1 MSGLRIAFA
10 GTPGFAVPSLRALLA
25 RQADTVVGVLTQ
37 PDRPAG
43 RGRQPR
49 PSPVKEAAQAAG
61 LPVAQPETL
70 RDEAA
75 RTELAAWRP
84 DLLVVVA
91 YGLILP
97 QPVLDLPTLGCLN
110 VHASLLPA
118 YRGAA
123 PIQRALL
130 DGVAETGV
138 SVQHMVAALDAGP
151 VYTVRRYA
159 VPAGVTAEEAH
170 DALAELGA
178 EALNDT
184 LDALISGQ
192 AEATPQD
199 EAAASYAPKLDKAE
213 AGLDWHR
220 PAAELERAVRA
231 FNPWP
236 VAQVPFGEGVLRL
249 WRVRPAGPT
258 DAAPG
263 TVVQT
268 DPLVVACGDGSALAL
283 ETVQRSGKQAVSGA
297 DLARGARLERGA
309 PLAP

>member
-1 MSGLRIAFA
+1 MAGLRIAFA
-10 GTPGFAVPSLRALLA
+10 GTPGFAVPSLRALLG
-25 RQADTVVGVLTQ
+25 REGDTVVGVLTQ

-43 RGRQPR
+43 RGRSPR
-49 PSPVKEAAQAAG
+49 PSPVKEAAEAAG

-70 RDEAA
+70 RSEAG
-75 RTELAAWRP
+75 RRPLEEWQP

-97 QPVLDLPTLGCLN
+97 EAVLALPRLGCLN

-130 DGVAETGV
+130 DGVTETGV

-151 VYTVRRYA
+151 VYTARRYA
-159 VPAGVTAEEAH
+159 VPAGATAGEVH

-184 LDALISGQ
+184 VDALKSGQ
-192 AEATPQD
+192 AEAAPQD
-199 EAAASYAPKLDKAE
+199 EAAASYAPKLEKAE
-213 AGLDWHR
+213 ARLDWQR
-220 PAAELERAVRA
+220 SAAELERAVRA

-236 VAQVPFGEGVLRL
+236 VAQVPFGDEVLRL
-249 WRVRPAGPT
+249 WRVRPAGSSE
-258 DAAPG
+258 AAAG
-263 TVVQT
+263 TVVGT
-268 DPLVVACGDGSALAL
+268 DPLRVACGDGGVL
-283 ETVQRSGKQAVSGA
+283 ELEKVQRPGKQAVSGA

-309 PLAP
+309 PLAL

>member
-1 MSGLRIAFA
+1 MRIAFA
-10 GTPGFAVPSLRALLA
+10 GTPGFAVPSLQALLA
-25 RQADTVVGVLTQ
+25 READTVVGVLTQ

-43 RGRQPR
+43 RGRAPR
-49 PSPVKEAAQAAG
+49 PSPVKEAALEAG
-61 LPVAQPETL
+61 VPVSQPETL
-70 RDEAA
+70 KREAG
-75 RTELAAWRP
+75 RRELDAWQP

-97 QPVLDLPTLGCLN
+97 EPVLETPTLGCLN

-130 DGVAETGV
+130 DGVTETGV

-151 VYTVRRYA
+151 IYTVRRYA
-159 VPAGVTAEEAH
+159 VPAGASAGEVH
-170 DALAELGA
+170 DALAALGA

-184 LDALISGQ
+184 VDALKSGR

-199 EAAASYAPKLDKAE
+199 EAAATYAPKLEKAE
-213 AGLDWHR
+213 AYLDWHR
-220 PAAELERAVRA
+220 PAGELERAVRA

-236 VAQVPFGEGVLRL
+236 VAQVPFGEEVLRL
-249 WRVRPAGPT
+249 WRVRPAGSVEAP
-258 DAAPG
+258 PG
-263 TVVQT
+263 TVMDT
-268 DPLVVACGDGSALAL
+268 DPLIVACGDGQVL
-283 ETVQRSGKQAVSGA
+283 ELQSVQRPGKQAVSGA

>member
-10 GTPGFAVPSLRALLA
+10 GTPGFAVPSLQALLA
-25 RQADTVVGVLTQ
+25 READTVVGVLTQ

-43 RGRQPR
+43 RGRTPR
-49 PSPVKEAAQAAG
+49 PSPVKQAAEGAG

-70 RDEAA
+70 RSESG
-75 RTELAAWRP
+75 RRPLTEWRP

-97 QPVLDLPTLGCLN
+97 EAVLSLPTLGCLN

-138 SVQHMVAALDAGP
+138 SVQYMVAALDAGP
-151 VYTVRRYA
+151 VYTVRRYT
-159 VPAGVTAEEAH
+159 VPTGATAGEVH
-170 DALAELGA
+170 DALADLGA
-178 EALNDT
+178 EALNEAVDGLT
-184 LDALISGQ
+184 SGT
-192 AEATPQD
+192 AVPEPQD
-199 EAAASYAPKLDKAE
+199 ETGLSYAPKLDKAE
-213 AGLDWHR
+213 AALDWR
-220 PAAELERAVRA
+220 LPAGQLERAVRA

-236 VAQVPFGEGVLRL
+236 VAQVPYGDGVLRL
-249 WRVRPAGPT
+249 WRVRPAAAT

-263 TVVQT
+263 TVLST
-268 DPLVVACGDGSALAL
+268 DPLRVACGDGQAL
-283 ETVQRSGKQAVSGA
+283 ELQTVQRSGKQAVSGA
-297 DLARGARLERGA
+297 DLARGARLQRGA